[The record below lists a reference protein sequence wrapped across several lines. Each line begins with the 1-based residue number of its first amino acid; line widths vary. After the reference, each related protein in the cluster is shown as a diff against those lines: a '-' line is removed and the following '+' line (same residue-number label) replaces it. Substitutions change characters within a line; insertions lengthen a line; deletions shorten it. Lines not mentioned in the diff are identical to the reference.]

1 MPQDVLG
8 KVRTLPDSP
17 FIFRGKNLQVGVVGG
32 RVGSPSRWRSTVSL
46 VRAESR
52 WVEFVQV
59 ESRLSSPSARVAPK
73 AEWPSRAC
81 PIPKTSGVVSSP
93 CTRSSE
99 LRIIEVQM
107 RSMAEALA

>member
-17 FIFRGKNLQVGVVGG
+17 LIFRGKNLQVGVVDGRGG
-32 RVGSPSRWRSTVSL
+32 SASRWRSTVSL

-59 ESRLSSPSARVAPK
+59 ESRLSLPSARVAPK

-81 PIPKTSGVVSSP
+81 PIPKTSGVVLLALH
-93 CTRSSE
+93 TV
-99 LRIIEVQM
+99 LRI
-107 RSMAEALA
+107 AYY

>member
-1 MPQDVLG
+1 VPQDVLG

-17 FIFRGKNLQVGVVGG
+17 LIFRGKNLQVGVVAG
-32 RVGSPSRWRSTVSL
+32 RAGSASRWRSTVSL

-59 ESRLSSPSARVAPK
+59 ESRLSLPSARSHRK
-73 AEWPSRAC
+73 RSSRAEHARSRRRLVWC
-81 PIPKTSGVVSSP
+81 SWP
-93 CTRSSE
+93 CTQSPE